1 MTDNFSIILQK
12 CIRLIENQTKAT
24 WILLYKQFYSI
35 FLTLCLWPDTL
46 ASSLLMTSWQW
57 DTKDICVSPMY
68 LNPRSNK
75 QTHMI
80 MLLQKTYQPIVISDT
95 LDTCYDQKHLASSLL
110 MTSWQWASFICCCI
124 ASGHLEAPPIKAN
137 LFAIQRSVN
146 FNLTHGHFWQCIP

>member
-1 MTDNFSIILQK
+1 MCYEKRVKNISYSLAMTRTIAYQ
-12 CIRLIENQTKAT
+12 
-24 WILLYKQFYSI
+24 
-35 FLTLCLWPDTL
+35 
-46 ASSLLMTSWQW
+46 
-57 DTKDICVSPMY
+57 SPKY

-146 FNLTHGHFWQCIP
+146 FNLAHGHSIFDFTLVLWYVNLSQLTTNLSELVQTCPN